1 MGDGACK
8 SITISHNTEWV
19 VGAFTT
25 EGFHAFNA
33 MTGER
38 IYKKSFEERCFYVD
52 LNLGDTE
59 LCVVLISF
67 KGVHYVNTYDFWA
80 IVSKQKDLWAKN

>member
-1 MGDGACK
+1 L
-8 SITISHNTEWV
+8 TISHNTEWV

-33 MTGER
+33 MTGEW
-38 IYKKSFEERCFYVD
+38 IYKKIFDERCFYVD

-59 LCVVLISF
+59 LCVVLIGF
-67 KGVHYVNTYDFWA
+67 KGVHYVNTYDFRA
-80 IVSKQKDLWAKN
+80 ILGKTKDLRPKN